1 MIDVKIRYN
10 TLCDDDHTYW
20 RILIDGVEHTAS
32 NVIVDIPVQT
42 TRDDV
47 FDPSRNA
54 IVNKHHISCQANEIV
69 WEGDVVVV
77 R

>member
-1 MIDVKIRYN
+1 VIDVKIRYN

-20 RILIDGVEHTAS
+20 RILIDGVEYTAS
-32 NVIVDIPVQT
+32 NVIVDIPVHT

-47 FDPSRNA
+47 FDPSRNTT
-54 IVNKHHISCQANEIV
+54 VNKHHISCQANEV
-69 WEGDVVVV
+69 TWEGDIVTV